1 MNSTASNFAYDNIYQ
16 LTGVS
21 GAVSESYTFDP
32 VGNRLTSAS
41 VPNYSYNSS
50 NELTGSGSATYT
62 YDSNGNILT
71 KTSPAGATTYTWDFE
86 NRLTS
91 VQQPG
96 PTTVTFKY
104 DPFGRRIEKGS
115 SVYVY
120 DGANLIE
127 ETDLGGNM
135 VARYV
140 FGSGIDEPL
149 AGREWDSET
158 GLYDYRAR
166 YYDPAIGRF
175 LSEDPIG
182 FKGGFNF
189 YVYVMNEPT
198 TLIDPFGLQSPGQQM
213 AQALSSINPGPI
225 DVTGRSNVSYPE
237 RLFGTRWCGPGGAG
251 PPVSGR
257 SHELDVAC
265 KEHDDCYDANG
276 ITISDNWPS
285 SPEAFQQLRA
295 NGKLAALQKCNKDL
309 CDKTKKL
316 KGIAPWL
323 VWAYF
328 YEFGAGNVDSQLHQP
343 VSRPHPLDWDWRH
356 PIKTLF

>member
-1 MNSTASNFAYDNIYQ
+1 
-16 LTGVS
+16 
-21 GAVSESYTFDP
+21 
-32 VGNRLTSAS
+32 
-41 VPNYSYNSS
+41 
-50 NELTGSGSATYT
+50 
-62 YDSNGNILT
+62 
-71 KTSPAGATTYTWDFE
+71 
-86 NRLTS
+86 
-91 VQQPG
+91 
-96 PTTVTFKY
+96 
-104 DPFGRRIEKGS
+104 
-115 SVYVY
+115 VY

-149 AGREWDSET
+149 AVSRGTSTEFYQADGLGSVTSLSTTAGVVSDSFVYDSFGNVISSTGTFSQPFRYTGREWDSET